1 MGRAGPPAPGLRL
14 LRLLLLVWGPLVLGD
29 CGGHGLVPAGPE
41 LARLPPWPP
50 AAALPSLALLRDD
63 LPEDPPGLLP
73 DLDPD
78 CRALLVLFARSS
90 ARLTDC
96 LGRGA
101 RPVRVCQTCYPL
113 FREVVGSM
121 ENISRAAGPGN
132 ASESHNCA
140 RSLLMSDRMQIVV
153 ILSEFFNTTWQEA
166 NCANCLMNNSEGLS
180 NSTIHFLDLFNITM
194 TCFEQNLQGGES
206 SLQLRNYTDVCK
218 NCRESYK
225 SLSALYAEMQKR
237 NDHENKA
244 EHGTHL
250 CIDVEDAMNVTRK
263 LWSRTFNCSV
273 PCSDTVPV
281 IAVSVFVL
289 FLPVVFYLSSFLHSE
304 QKKRKL
310 ILPKRIK
317 SSTSFANIQD
327 N

>member
-1 MGRAGPPAPGLRL
+1 MGCGLLVLVLVLGVCRGHSLLPAGFPQSEAPGLARAHGRALPWAPRLPAAEDLWLSL
-14 LRLLLLVWGPLVLGD
+14 LRGEGPD
-29 CGGHGLVPAGPE
+29 P
-41 LARLPPWPP
+41 
-50 AAALPSLALLRDD
+50 
-63 LPEDPPGLLP
+63 DPPDP
-73 DLDPD
+73 PD

-96 LGRGA
+96 LVRAA
-101 RPVRVCQTCYPL
+101 RPVRLCQACYPL
-113 FREVVGSM
+113 FQEVVASM
-121 ENISRAAGPGN
+121 DNISRAAGPGN
-132 ASESHNCA
+132 ASESHSCA

-194 TCFEQNLQGGES
+194 ACFEQNLQGGES
-206 SLQLRNYTDVCK
+206 NLQLRNYTDVCK
-218 NCRESYK
+218 NCREAYK

-237 NDHENKA
+237 NDHESKA

-317 SSTSFANIQD
+317 SSTSFANIQE